1 MLSLAVVI
9 FIIMSFSAWFAG
21 FRVNL
26 TASLPL
32 GLYRLTDE
40 VPQRGSIAF
49 FCLEQPE
56 FWRMAKDRD
65 YLGSGT
71 CPGGIRALGKKV
83 YGLPGDLI
91 GIEADGTIS
100 INSQVI
106 PGSAAKTHDSKGRP
120 MPESKLPAGIIPAG
134 KVLML
139 SLHHQGSFDGRYF
152 GLVSLSSVHP
162 VKPVFTIN

>member
-1 MLSLAVVI
+1 MLGLAVVI

-32 GLYRLTDE
+32 GLYRLADE

-106 PGSAAKTHDSKGRP
+106 PGSAALPRDSRGRV
-120 MPESKLPAGIIPAG
+120 MPAPQLQAGIIPPDKA
-134 KVLML
+134 LML
-139 SLHHQGSFDGRYF
+139 SLHHKGSFDGRYF
-152 GLVSLSSVHP
+152 GLTSLAGLQPIQP
-162 VKPVFTIN
+162 VLVFN